1 MSDQSNTRPTV
12 GSSYDRGYL
21 VGRTAASGWSNRS
34 IGRAIAIRIQGGRTV
49 SEEDWG
55 VIDALSDILIRQGEA
70 PPLPG
75 RGP

>member
-1 MSDQSNTRPTV
+1 MSEQSSTRHPV
-12 GSSYDRGYL
+12 GSLYDRGYL
-21 VGRTAASGWSNRS
+21 VGRTAAAGWSNRS

-70 PPLPG
+70 PALPG

>member
-1 MSDQSNTRPTV
+1 MSEQPNIRHIV
-12 GSSYDRGYL
+12 GSPYDRGYL

-34 IGRAIAIRIQGGRTV
+34 IRRAIAIRIQGGRTV

-55 VIDALSDILIRQGEA
+55 IIDALSDILIRQGEA

-75 RGP
+75 HSP